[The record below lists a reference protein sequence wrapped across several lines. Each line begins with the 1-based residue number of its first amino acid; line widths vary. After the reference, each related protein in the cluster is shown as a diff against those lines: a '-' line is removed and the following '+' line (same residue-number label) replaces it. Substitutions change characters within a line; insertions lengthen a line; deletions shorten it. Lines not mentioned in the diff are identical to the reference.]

1 MITSAGIRSAQMKTM
16 RKIPTE
22 LRERLAADPRM
33 KVCAAAH
40 LGDCEGRIEWHH
52 VWIYAG
58 KQINEYWSI
67 VGACHYHHSE
77 VNSNR
82 EVREAFE
89 RVSLGLATFEDLHGY
104 PRKNWEQIETNLY
117 SHED

>member
-1 MITSAGIRSAQMKTM
+1 MKTM

-22 LRERLAADPRM
+22 LKERLAADPRM

-58 KQINEYWSI
+58 RQINESWAI

-82 EVREAFE
+82 EVKEAFE
-89 RVSLGLATFEDLHGY
+89 RASLLLASVEDLDTY
-104 PRKNWEQIETNLY
+104 PRKNWDQYISYLQEY
-117 SHED
+117 ED